1 MKQTRAGRSR
11 LVFGRHDLKN
21 GRPCMCC
28 NELFVSYG
36 IHNRL
41 CARCKS
47 QESDFS
53 FLGLDRR
60 RR

>member
-1 MKQTRAGRSR
+1 MIEERAGRSR
-11 LVFGRHDLKN
+11 LIFGRVALKN

-28 NELFVSYG
+28 GRVFVSYG

-47 QESDFS
+47 QESDYS
-53 FLGLDRR
+53 CLGFDRSR
-60 RR
+60 R